1 MFRHSPQEK
10 RDQSN
15 KSPGE
20 EKRLHQG
27 QKHKRKNVRM
37 LLKRQ
42 RRTGDETGEHIEDT
56 DEGGRDNNTSGRV
69 GQSQRQEEDLK

>member
-42 RRTGDETGEHIEDT
+42 RRSGDETGSTQEIQTREEEIITHQ
-56 DEGGRDNNTSGRV
+56 GGSDNHSGRK
-69 GQSQRQEEDLK
+69 RI